1 MDAPP
6 PQFYDFLEFEDP
18 SPYQNPDL
26 GGDNGAIRL
35 NSFEPYT
42 SKQKPVGT
50 APPATG
56 RDAIPRG
63 DVWGDLGDG
72 FKPAT
77 EQEPLFVDPNLYV
90 PANENNGTRAQIE
103 VSLAG
108 VSGAS
113 TRRASSSKSPLHRT
127 SKSGSSSTDITPP
140 EPDLPRKRRKKT
152 RRDPI
157 TPDEDGK
164 RRKFLERNR
173 IAASKCREKKKQY
186 VLELEETN
194 RALERSH
201 RALQTEVSSLTQE
214 VGTLK
219 HRLMSHA
226 HCNDPNIDHWITTQ
240 AKRFVQGK
248 NEGYHQSFSL
258 GHNFAFPHG
267 SIFPQ
272 DPQAE
277 LSTGSQRS
285 RNPSDASSYGPLRVV
300 PMEGQLGQ
308 GAGSFSRAAQEDLA
322 GASPASQDGNAVSP
336 YSALQHGQAGNPA
349 FQVDLPTR
357 STPSRNPSLASAY
370 GTQLQGGVQFDGLMA
385 DRRESIAF
393 SHG

>member
-1 MDAPP
+1 MDAPQ

-35 NSFEPYT
+35 GSFEPYT
-42 SKQKPVGT
+42 SKQKPAGA
-50 APPATG
+50 APAATG

-63 DVWGDLGDG
+63 DVWSDLGDG
-72 FKPAT
+72 FKQAT

-90 PANENNGTRAQIE
+90 SANENNGTRSQIE
-103 VSLAG
+103 VNLAAM
-108 VSGAS
+108 SGAS

-127 SKSGSSSTDITPP
+127 SKSASSSTDITPP
-140 EPDLPRKRRKKT
+140 EPELPRKRRKKS
-152 RRDPI
+152 RRDPG
-157 TPDEDGK
+157 TPDADGK

-194 RALERSH
+194 KDLERSH
-201 RALQTEVSSLTQE
+201 RALQTEVNSLTQE

-248 NEGYHQSFSL
+248 NEGYHQPFSL
-258 GHNFAFPHG
+258 GHSFAFPHG
-267 SIFPQ
+267 SMFPQ
-272 DPQAE
+272 DPD
-277 LSTGSQRS
+277 LSAGSQRS
-285 RNPSDASSYGPLRVV
+285 RNPSDASSYGPLRAV
-300 PMEGQLGQ
+300 PMESQLGQ
-308 GAGSFSRAAQEDLA
+308 GGGSFSRAPPEELA
-322 GASPASQDGNAVSP
+322 GGSPGSQDANAVSP
-336 YSALQHGQAGNPA
+336 YSALQQHGQAGPA
-349 FQVDLPTR
+349 YQVDLPTR

-370 GTQLQGGVQFDGLMA
+370 APLQGGVQFDGLMA

>member
-18 SPYQNPDL
+18 SPYQNQDL

-42 SKQKPVGT
+42 SRQKPVGT
-50 APPATG
+50 AAPATG

-63 DVWGDLGDG
+63 DVWGDIGDG
-72 FKPAT
+72 FKPAA

-90 PANENNGTRAQIE
+90 SANENNGTRAQIE
-103 VSLAG
+103 VNLAA

-127 SKSGSSSTDITPP
+127 SKSSSSSTDITPP
-140 EPDLPRKRRKKT
+140 EPELPRKRRKKA
-152 RRDPI
+152 RKDSV

-194 RALERSH
+194 KALERSH
-201 RALQTEVSSLTQE
+201 RALQTEVGNLTQE
-214 VGTLK
+214 VGALK

-248 NEGYHQSFSL
+248 NEGFHQS
-258 GHNFAFPHG
+258 
-267 SIFPQ
+267 Q
-272 DPQAE
+272 DA
-277 LSTGSQRS
+277 
-285 RNPSDASSYGPLRVV
+285 ND
-300 PMEGQLGQ
+300 
-308 GAGSFSRAAQEDLA
+308 
-322 GASPASQDGNAVSP
+322 VSP
-336 YSALQHGQAGNPA
+336 YSALQHTQVGSA

-370 GTQLQGGVQFDGLMA
+370 APLQSGVQFDGLMA
-385 DRRESIAF
+385 ERRQSIAF
-393 SHG
+393 SHAGSDSMYASPTDATFPALAPPLKREPEMSYNAMPEPMFSSDQSAFGSG